1 MRSWSRLAACS
12 ITRRPTSPQRDE
24 GGGDSRDTV
33 EQRCEHVIT
42 SAAHTTVRI
51 PVSSLSRPW
60 NVPRNPRGS
69 AIGMLAAG
77 DREVYA
83 LERPP
88 ELSGVFASRR
98 VARRTAGRPLAP
110 RRTRLVSCRRGPM
123 VGAGGQAQFRSST
136 KRASSAW
143 SGSRCVSSTR
153 AAARACC
160 PARAGRKQ
168 ACNRMATSSS
178 SDGGPAH
185 LKRPLMA
192 ICRRARNRGQ
202 CGRPRAWRVGSILD
216 GFLVPPARVVGCPSL
231 ECEPHAGGNGVR
243 LRQTRWFCSAPG
255 TTQSTALSWIGAAA
269 VCCPV
274 AARAL
279 RLEGG
284 EPTVADP
291 AVWR

>member
-1 MRSWSRLAACS
+1 MHPRREDRSQRDQRGERRPTSTRARDDARASAPAADRHRRQRHRVKVRSLPRLPACS
-12 ITRRPTSPQRDE
+12 MTRQPTSPQRDE
-24 GGGDSRDTV
+24 GGGDWRDTV

-42 SAAHTTVRI
+42 SAAHTPVRI

-88 ELSGVFASRR
+88 ELSGVSRRADSPDARR
-98 VARRTAGRPLAP
+98 VARWRRDALDSSAAGEAGWSGRAVRPNSV
-110 RRTRLVSCRRGPM
+110 RRR
-123 VGAGGQAQFRSST
+123 

-153 AAARACC
+153 AAARASS

-185 LKRPLMA
+185 PKRPLMA
-192 ICRRARNRGQ
+192 ICRRGRNRGQ
-202 CGRPRAWRVGSILD
+202 RGRPRS
-216 GFLVPPARVVGCPSL
+216 
-231 ECEPHAGGNGVR
+231 
-243 LRQTRWFCSAPG
+243 
-255 TTQSTALSWIGAAA
+255 
-269 VCCPV
+269 
-274 AARAL
+274 
-279 RLEGG
+279 
-284 EPTVADP
+284 
-291 AVWR
+291 